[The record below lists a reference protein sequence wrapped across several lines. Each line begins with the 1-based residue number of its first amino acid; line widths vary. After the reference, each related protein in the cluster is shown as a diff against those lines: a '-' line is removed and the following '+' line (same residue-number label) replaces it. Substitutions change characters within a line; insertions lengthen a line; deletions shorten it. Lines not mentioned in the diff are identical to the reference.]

1 MFYMIFSPKKQGLYL
16 RSQINVL
23 DQFLANKNMVKQNV
37 PIRVLPE
44 SVEILRFP
52 DMVETGNY
60 PKPIRFDGMGKPLNE
75 NGFSDHFPIAV
86 TVSEA
91 E

>member
-1 MFYMIFSPKKQGLYL
+1 MGQGLGTHYYNNFP
-16 RSQINVL
+16 NVL
-23 DQFLANKNMVKQNV
+23 DQFLANKNMVKQNAT
-37 PIRVLPE
+37 IRVLPE
-44 SVEILRFP
+44 SLEILRFT

-60 PKPIRFDGMGKPLNE
+60 PKPIRFGGMGKPLNE